1 MRSPSLKSACLLSW
15 LCACSAPPSEGT
27 TRATDEATAE
37 EAGEA
42 REQRD
47 AGRSSPSRGAGTIQP
62 ESASSGSS
70 ATRDDDDD
78 DDDGDDGAKCG
89 TVRAEAEL
97 QPTPVDIIIALD
109 TSGSMAPNV
118 CNVSKNLT
126 TFAAAVGENSHVVSI
141 YEMGLLGLVTQALC
155 GSSDPLAM
163 TELAQDPDRYLH
175 SAITVDSFNSLTQ
188 IAGHY
193 DTYAKFLRPTAA
205 THIIVVSDDESDPLF
220 GGLTAADFR
229 MQMDEKLGRPF
240 FFHSIVADGTATDCL
255 YSRVGTQYL
264 MLSEQ
269 TMGQKLSICAQD
281 WSALFAQLEEAIV
294 STATIPCDFEIPPP
308 PQGEALD
315 PNAVQVVFRPTGSA
329 EQQFTRAESAGSCAD
344 ETAWHYDDASDPR
357 RIELCPAACEA
368 VKRSG
373 KVDIAFGC
381 EPIFVQ

>member
-1 MRSPSLKSACLLSW
+1 MRSLILMSVCLVSCW
-15 LCACSAPPSEGT
+15 CACSAPTPAT
-27 TRATDEATAE
+27 TTGDTDESTTE
-37 EAGEA
+37 DEGEQA
-42 REQRD
+42 DGGRSTPGRD
-47 AGRSSPSRGAGTIQP
+47 AAAKPPSGPNRASSPI
-62 ESASSGSS
+62 
-70 ATRDDDDD
+70 DDDDD
-78 DDDGDDGAKCG
+78 DDAAQCG
-89 TVRAEAEL
+89 SVRAEAEL

-141 YEMGLLGLVTQALC
+141 YEMGLLGLVTQAVC

-163 TELAQDPDRYLH
+163 TELAKDSARYLH
-175 SAITVDSFNSLTQ
+175 SAITVDSFNALTQ
-188 IAGHY
+188 IAGNY
-193 DTYAKFLRPTAA
+193 EAYEKFLRANAA
-205 THIIVVSDDESDPLF
+205 THIIVVSDDESDPFF
-220 GGLTAADFR
+220 GGLTAADFK
-229 MQMDEKLGRPF
+229 MQMDKKLGRPF
-240 FFHSIVADGTATDCL
+240 FFHSIVADGKATDCL

-264 MLSEQ
+264 TLSEQ

-294 STATIPCDFEIPPP
+294 STASIPCDFEIPPP
-308 PQGEALD
+308 PRGEALD

-329 EQQFTRAESAGSCAD
+329 EEQFPRADTASSCGSAA
-344 ETAWHYDDASDPR
+344 AWHYDDPEEPK
-357 RIELCPAACEA
+357 RIALCPAACDA